1 MGKKHNLETVLNS
14 YTRQIKKN
22 QCVKRNLKGCQ
33 RSKGNQFDR
42 LFKVIDQKINARE
55 QAEQFLVMQWF
66 EENKDLRY
74 KKYIGEYYEPVNKK
88 PLHEFEFAELL
99 YLISPQNTINN

>member
-1 MGKKHNLETVLNS
+1 MLNS

-22 QCVKRNLKGCQ
+22 QCVKKHLKGYQ

-66 EENKDLRY
+66 EENNDPRY
-74 KKYIGEYYEPVNKK
+74 ENYIGEYYEPKNKK
-88 PLHEFEFAELL
+88 SLSSFDFSDLL
-99 YLISPQNTINN
+99 NLISPQNTVNK